1 VSRRARIVVFAVALL
16 ARLVHLGAL
25 RSLVWF
31 DVPLVDGANYLRTAR
46 LVLAGDWL
54 GGREAFWQ
62 PPLYPYFMAAVL
74 GALGGRLGGLYVVQ
88 AVLGALT
95 CVVTGALGAR
105 LFGVRAGVAA
115 GLMMAL
121 YGPLVH
127 FDVQPLI
134 PVLHIALLMV
144 GLLLLVRAVEEEN
157 GGARLAPALAGLAW
171 GLSAIATPNVLLAAP
186 VPATLLWMKGRP
198 SRRLLAAWAVGL
210 AAPVLL
216 VAARNFAVAGEPVL
230 ISSNGGINFFIGNN
244 ADYDR
249 TIRVRP
255 GGEFERLSQEPEN
268 LGVLGAAA
276 KSRWFARRGLDF
288 WTGYPGASLR
298 LTLRKGLDLLAGREI
313 PRNETLDVYRRVSPI
328 LRLLVFRKGVGV
340 PFGVVA
346 PLALAG
352 ALLAWRTA
360 PPGRR
365 ASLLLL
371 LGTAGVYALSIV
383 VFFPTDRYRLPLV
396 PFACLFAG
404 RLLAEPRFLLRPTL
418 AATLALGFV
427 LFNLDAAVASESYPE
442 EEALNR
448 AYALGVLGRTD
459 EARGEYLRA
468 IELNPRRI
476 DAPNALAVM
485 AAGRNDWEEAAARY
499 RQVLDLAP
507 DFIEVRC
514 SLGEAL
520 LALGRRDEARR
531 EWETASR
538 MAPAAGIPLADLAL
552 LDLEEGTLEP
562 AYEQAARAVALRPD
576 RAETH
581 MALALA
587 ARALRRRDDAL
598 RELAEAQRLF
608 PKGSAGERRAHELL
622 DRMRSHTPSPA
633 SRSGPSDS

>member
-1 VSRRARIVVFAVALL
+1 MFAVALL
-16 ARLVHLGAL
+16 VRLVHTGAL

-31 DVPLVDGANYLRTAR
+31 EVPLVDGANYLRTAR
-46 LVLAGDWL
+46 LVLSGDWL

-74 GALGGRLGGLYVVQ
+74 GALGGRLGLLYVVQ
-88 AVLGALT
+88 AAIGALT
-95 CVVTGALGAR
+95 CVVTGVLGER
-105 LFGVRAGVAA
+105 LFGGRAGVAA
-115 GLMMAL
+115 GLLMAL

-134 PVLHIALLMV
+134 PVLHIALLMA
-144 GLLLLVRAVEEEN
+144 GLLLLVDTLEEENGSEEEN
-157 GGARLAPALAGLAW
+157 GGARPGPALAGLAW

-186 VPATLLWMKGRP
+186 VPAVLLWTKGRP
-198 SRRLLAAWAVGL
+198 SRRLLVAWVVGL
-210 AAPVLL
+210 AAPVAL
-216 VAARNFAVAGEPVL
+216 VAVRNLAVSGEPVL
-230 ISSNGGINFFIGNN
+230 ISSNGGVNFFIGNN

-249 TIRVRP
+249 TIRIRP

-276 KSRWFARRGLDF
+276 KSRWFTRRGLDF
-288 WTGYPGASLR
+288 WSDYPGAALR
-298 LTLRKGLDLLAGREI
+298 LTLRKGLDLVAGREI
-313 PRNETLDVYRRVSPI
+313 PRNETLDVYRRVSPL
-328 LRLLVFRKGVGV
+328 LRLLVFRSGVAV

-360 PPGRR
+360 SPGRR

-371 LGTAGVYALSIV
+371 LGTAGVYAVSIV

-404 RLLAEPRFLLRPTL
+404 SLLAAPHLLLRPAI
-418 AATLALGFV
+418 AATVGLGLV
-427 LFNLDAAVASESYPE
+427 LFNLDATVASESYPE

-448 AYALGVLGRTD
+448 AYALGVLGRAD
-459 EARGEYLRA
+459 EARSEYLRA

-552 LDLEEGTLEP
+552 LDLEEGTLEK
-562 AYEQAARAVALRPD
+562 AYEQATRGVALRPD

-608 PKGSAGERRAHELL
+608 PKGSAGEKRAHDLL

-633 SRSGPSDS
+633 SPSGPPDS

>member
-1 VSRRARIVVFAVALL
+1 VSRRARIVVFAVAFLV
-16 ARLVHLGAL
+16 RLVHLGAL

-74 GALGGRLGGLYVVQ
+74 GASGGRLGWLYVVQ
-88 AVLGALT
+88 AALGALT

-105 LFGVRAGVAA
+105 LFGARAGIAA
-115 GLMMAL
+115 GLLMAF

-134 PVLHIALLMV
+134 PVLHIALLV
-144 GLLLLVRAVEEEN
+144 LGLLLFVRVLEATGESAV
-157 GGARLAPALAGLAW
+157 ALAAMAGLLW
-171 GLSAIATPNVLLAAP
+171 GLSAIATPNLLLAAP
-186 VPATLLWMKGRP
+186 VAGALLWTRT
-198 SRRLLAAWAVGL
+198 RRRAALAAWVVGL
-210 AAPVLL
+210 LAPVAL
-216 VAARNFAVAGEPVL
+216 VAARNLVVAGEPVL

-249 TIRVRP
+249 TIRIRP

-288 WTGYPGASLR
+288 WTGYPGAALR
-298 LTLRKGLDLLAGREI
+298 LTFRKGLDLVAGREI
-313 PRNETLDVYRRVSPI
+313 PRNETLDVYRKVSPL
-328 LRLLVFRKGVGV
+328 LRLLVFRKGVAV

-352 ALLAWRTA
+352 ALLAWRST
-360 PPGRR
+360 PPGHR
-365 ASLLLL
+365 AVLLLL
-371 LGTAGVYALSIV
+371 LGTAVVYAASVV

-404 RLLAEPRFLLRPTL
+404 RLLAEPRRLLRPGI
-418 AATLALGFV
+418 AATLGLGLV
-427 LFNLDAAVASESYPE
+427 LFNLDAVVASESYPE

-448 AYALGVLGRTD
+448 AYALGVLGRAD

-507 DFIEVRC
+507 DFIEVRS

-538 MAPAAGIPLADLAL
+538 MAPAAGIPLADIAL

-562 AYEQAARAVALRPD
+562 AYEQATRAVALRPD

-587 ARALRRRDDAL
+587 ARAMRRRDDAL
-598 RELAEAQRLF
+598 RELALAVRLF
-608 PKGSAGERRAHELL
+608 PPGSAGERRARDLL
-622 DRMRSHTPSPA
+622 ERMRSRTPSPA
-633 SRSGPSDS
+633 SR